1 MKRITKFTAILMAV
15 LLLGTCNLQYS
26 VPAADISQAEISQ
39 AEIPQAEIPQAE
51 SPDFVTEDTEEDAVE
66 EDSGTEESGV
76 SIPGAGEESSDEGDF
91 GREGTEEDDLLNEG
105 TETRQEEESVSS
117 DLEDPAGE
125 QGSISPDREDSAGE
139 QGSISSDR
147 EDSAVEEE
155 SVGSDLEDP
164 AGGEESRDDENE
176 SGTVV
181 KEEEVND
188 NGAIEEEQS
197 GNELVS
203 ENACSAAGSLPVIAL
218 DYVPASGVV
227 SPLQGQV
234 YMEDGSD
241 FNPSAYRISLFIQI
255 NDGETCWAKPTY
267 DKPYVDIGKDGFFS
281 GVFCTGSN
289 DENASIIHVLLVP
302 SDYVPNNFSETK
314 GKAIDYVKIVRT
326 KDGSV
331 TVTPNR
337 QAPEKPDAAPAITAL
352 LPVKENR
359 IAVDVGFYTD
369 GSSPGSKLSESQI
382 RQQLTAVTKF
392 ADTVRFY
399 SAGGE
404 INKAYRIAH
413 EMGLSVVGTA
423 YLCGKTSDDRA
434 EMDALIGLCKKGYVQ
449 VACVGNETLLEN
461 QFIKPKLT
469 AEQLIGDINYVR
481 KGISGA
487 GGGIPVTTSDSVDVL
502 LSNASVR
509 NACSLIMPNCYPFW
523 GGADNTSAVKGF
535 TQSITA
541 LQAVC
546 GNKQVLVS
554 ETGWPT
560 AGGTEGSA
568 AAGETQ
574 AARYFEAVRKWSLE
588 TNTQVLFFQA
598 ADEPWKTESGF
609 GPHWGFMTNRFEL
622 KGGYAKTSFFSG
634 LGISAGCIHDI
645 IKDAA
650 VAPTCTKSGLTEGS
664 HCSICKKI
672 FKSQAT
678 VRAKGHNW
686 GSWTT
691 VKKAT
696 TTQEGLERRVCKNDS
711 SHYETR
717 KIEKLQP
724 SKTAQNVKVK
734 ISASRIAV
742 GKKAV
747 ITVTGNKG
755 KISFKSSVPA
765 SASVSSAGEVTA
777 KKIGTVKITVSAAA
791 TAKYLAASKTVT
803 VKVVPAATKNVTSVN
818 TAAGV
823 RLSWKKVTGATG
835 YIVYCGNRKAAQIKK
850 GSTVTFTDKKAKTNG
865 KKYTYKVIA
874 KASTGNSTLSK
885 SLTTLY
891 LSNPSLK
898 SLKKAAAKKI
908 KINWTE
914 NKKADGYR
922 IQYSTDSGFRKNNL
936 STTVKKAVNV
946 TAVIGNLKKGKTYY
960 VRIRAY
966 KTMGKKTYSSAWSA
980 SRSIKIN

>member
-1 MKRITKFTAILMAV
+1 MKRITRFTAILMAV
-15 LLLGTCNLQYS
+15 LLLAACNLRYS
-26 VPAADISQAEISQ
+26 VPAA
-39 AEIPQAEIPQAE
+39 EIPQEEIPD
-51 SPDFVTEDTEEDAVE
+51 SVTEDTEEDAVE
-66 EDSGTEESGV
+66 EDSGTEDAGV
-76 SIPGAGEESSDEGDF
+76 SVQGEGEESSHGVDF
-91 GREGTEEDDLLNEG
+91 GRDDTEEDDSLKAG
-105 TETRQEEESVSS
+105 TETPQEEGSVSS
-117 DLEDPAGE
+117 DRGDAAGE
-125 QGSISPDREDSAGE
+125 QGGV
-139 QGSISSDR
+139 SSDR
-147 EDSAVEEE
+147 SE
-155 SVGSDLEDP
+155 P
-164 AGGEESRDDENE
+164 AGAGESRDDENE

-181 KEEEVND
+181 KEEDVNN

-197 GNELVS
+197 GNDLVS
-203 ENACSAAGSLPVIAL
+203 ENAYSAAGSVPVIAL
-218 DYVPASGVV
+218 DYVPAFGVV

-234 YMEDGSD
+234 YMEDGSN
-241 FNPSAYRISLFIQI
+241 FNPSTYRISLFIQI
-255 NDGETCWAKPTY
+255 NDGETYWAKPTY
-267 DKPYVDIGKDGFFS
+267 NKPYVDIGKDGSFS
-281 GVFCTGSN
+281 GVFCTGTN
-289 DENASIIHVLLVP
+289 DENASIIHVLLIP

-331 TVTPNR
+331 TITPNR
-337 QAPEKPDAAPAITAL
+337 QAPEKPDAAPAMTAL
-352 LPVKENR
+352 LPVKGNR

-382 RQQLTAVTKF
+382 RQQLATVSKF

-404 INKAYRIAH
+404 VNKAYRIAH

-423 YLCGKTSDDRA
+423 YLCGKTADDRA
-434 EMDALIGLCKKGYVQ
+434 EMDALIDLCKKGYVQ

-461 QFIKPKLT
+461 QYIKPKLT

-481 KGISGA
+481 NGISGA

-523 GGADNTSAVKGF
+523 GGADNTTAVNGF
-535 TQSITA
+535 IQSITA

-598 ADEPWKTESGF
+598 ADEPWKTENGF

-622 KGGYAKTSFFSG
+622 KEGYAKTSFFRE
-634 LGISAGCIHDI
+634 LGISAGCVHDI

-650 VAPTCTKSGLTEGS
+650 VAPTCTKTGLTEGS
-664 HCSICKKI
+664 HCSICKKV
-672 FKSQAT
+672 FKAQET
-678 VRAKGHNW
+678 VRAKGHKW

-696 TTQEGLERRVCKNDS
+696 TTQEGLERRVCKNDP

-717 KIEKLQP
+717 TIEKLP
-724 SKTAQNVKVK
+724 TSKTEQNVKVI

-755 KISFKSSVPA
+755 KVSFKSSAPA
-765 SASVSSAGEVTA
+765 SASVSSTGEVKA
-777 KKIGTVKITVSAAA
+777 KKVGTVKITVSIAA
-791 TAKYLAASKTVT
+791 TGKYLAASKTVT
-803 VKVVPAATKNVTSVN
+803 VKVVPAATKKITAVN

-823 RLSWKKVTGATG
+823 RLSWKKVAGATG
-835 YIVYCGNRKAAQIKK
+835 YIVYCGNRKAGQIKK

-865 KKYTYKVIA
+865 KKYTFKVIA

-891 LSNPSLK
+891 LSNPALK
-898 SLKKAAAKKI
+898 SLKKAGAEKM

-914 NKKADGYR
+914 NKKADGYQ
-922 IQYSTDSGFRKNNL
+922 IQYSTDSGFRKNTL

-946 TAVIGNLKKGKTYY
+946 SAAIGNLKKGNTYY
-960 VRIRAY
+960 VRVRAY
-966 KTMGKKTYSSAWSA
+966 KTLGKKTYSSAWSA
-980 SRSIKIN
+980 SGSIKIN

>member
-241 FNPSAYRISLFIQI
+241 FNPSAYRI
-255 NDGETCWAKPTY
+255 
-267 DKPYVDIGKDGFFS
+267 
-281 GVFCTGSN
+281 
-289 DENASIIHVLLVP
+289 
-302 SDYVPNNFSETK
+302 
-314 GKAIDYVKIVRT
+314 
-326 KDGSV
+326 
-331 TVTPNR
+331 
-337 QAPEKPDAAPAITAL
+337 
-352 LPVKENR
+352 
-359 IAVDVGFYTD
+359 
-369 GSSPGSKLSESQI
+369 
-382 RQQLTAVTKF
+382 
-392 ADTVRFY
+392 
-399 SAGGE
+399 
-404 INKAYRIAH
+404 AH

-523 GGADNTSAVKGF
+523 GGADR
-535 TQSITA
+535 I
-541 LQAVC
+541 
-546 GNKQVLVS
+546 
-554 ETGWPT
+554 
-560 AGGTEGSA
+560 
-568 AAGETQ
+568 
-574 AARYFEAVRKWSLE
+574 YSL
-588 TNTQVLFFQA
+588 L
-598 ADEPWKTESGF
+598 WK
-609 GPHWGFMTNRFEL
+609 
-622 KGGYAKTSFFSG
+622 
-634 LGISAGCIHDI
+634 
-645 IKDAA
+645 
-650 VAPTCTKSGLTEGS
+650 
-664 HCSICKKI
+664 
-672 FKSQAT
+672 
-678 VRAKGHNW
+678 
-686 GSWTT
+686 
-691 VKKAT
+691 
-696 TTQEGLERRVCKNDS
+696 
-711 SHYETR
+711 
-717 KIEKLQP
+717 
-724 SKTAQNVKVK
+724 
-734 ISASRIAV
+734 
-742 GKKAV
+742 
-747 ITVTGNKG
+747 
-755 KISFKSSVPA
+755 
-765 SASVSSAGEVTA
+765 
-777 KKIGTVKITVSAAA
+777 
-791 TAKYLAASKTVT
+791 
-803 VKVVPAATKNVTSVN
+803 
-818 TAAGV
+818 
-823 RLSWKKVTGATG
+823 
-835 YIVYCGNRKAAQIKK
+835 
-850 GSTVTFTDKKAKTNG
+850 
-865 KKYTYKVIA
+865 
-874 KASTGNSTLSK
+874 
-885 SLTTLY
+885 
-891 LSNPSLK
+891 
-898 SLKKAAAKKI
+898 
-908 KINWTE
+908 
-914 NKKADGYR
+914 
-922 IQYSTDSGFRKNNL
+922 
-936 STTVKKAVNV
+936 
-946 TAVIGNLKKGKTYY
+946 
-960 VRIRAY
+960 
-966 KTMGKKTYSSAWSA
+966 
-980 SRSIKIN
+980 